1 MIWTTTIWPIVFAI
15 HILCAVIW
23 VGGMFF
29 ALLVLRPSLGVLEP
43 AQRLQLHSQVFRR
56 FFLIIW
62 HAMPLALI
70 SGYAMLLGVFGGFAG
85 AGWSINLMMLLGLI
99 MAALFLVVFFG
110 PWARF
115 RYGTDP
121 ARAADSIRR
130 LILVNLVLGLVTVCV
145 AAVGRW

>member
-70 SGYAMLLGVFGGFAG
+70 SGFAMLLGVFGGFAG
-85 AGWSINLMMLLGLI
+85 AGWSINLMMLLGLV

-115 RYGTDP
+115 RYGIDP

-130 LILVNLVLGLVTVCV
+130 LILVNLILGLITVCV

>member
-1 MIWTTTIWPIVFAI
+1 V

-43 AQRLQLHSQVFRR
+43 PQRLQLHSQVFRR

-85 AGWSINLMMLLGLI
+85 AGWSINLMQLLGLI

-115 RYGTDP
+115 RYGADP
-121 ARAADSIRR
+121 ARAADGIRR
-130 LILVNLVLGLVTVCV
+130 LIMVNLVLGLVTVCV
-145 AAVGRW
+145 AAIGRW